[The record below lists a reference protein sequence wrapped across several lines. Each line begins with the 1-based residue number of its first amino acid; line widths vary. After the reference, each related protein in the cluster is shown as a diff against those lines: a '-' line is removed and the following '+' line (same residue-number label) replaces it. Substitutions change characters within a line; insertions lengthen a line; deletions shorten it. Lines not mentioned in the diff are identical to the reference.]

1 MLSITKSKIQFLIIA
16 LLFPCIILAQEK
28 KDSLP
33 AFWYADSREIYAR
46 LDELFNDP
54 ALNNA
59 LWGISVK
66 SLSKGDY
73 LYQKNVNSLMMPAS
87 NLKLITTAAAL
98 EILGSNYR
106 IKTEFY
112 TAGKLDGS
120 ILRGDLIVKGY
131 GDPAISGRF
140 TDDRVLKYFEDWA
153 DTIAAMGIDEIAGNL
168 VGIDD
173 VFDESGLGEGWSW
186 DYESYWFAAPTGAL
200 SLNDNCIDIY
210 VRPTRPGSAAYI
222 STNPNSDYVTIINK
236 VVTVTEDSAT
246 TIDINRLRGTNVI
259 IVTGVISAA
268 DELYKTYGTITNPTQ
283 YFLVVLK
290 SVFDS
295 KGIKIRGLPIDY
307 DDYDKALL
315 KNAPQLVFTHYSVP
329 LSELVRV
336 INKNSQNFFA
346 EQLLKIIGYEVFGH
360 GTAYNGVKAVKN
372 ILKTMG
378 VEPEEFQ
385 MVDGSGLSRLNLI
398 TPVQLLTV
406 LSYMSTSKNYSA
418 YYASLPVAGLDGT
431 LSGRMRKTSA
441 QGNVRGK
448 TGFIGSVRSLSGYL
462 KTADKEPLAF
472 VFILNNYITPRI
484 LADNI
489 QDSVCIRLSNLKR
502 KK

>member
-1 MLSITKSKIQFLIIA
+1 M
-16 LLFPCIILAQEK
+16 LFPCLIQAQEK

-33 AFWYADSREIYAR
+33 AYWFADSREIVSR
-46 LDELFNDP
+46 MDELFNDP
-54 ALNNA
+54 SLNNA
-59 LWGISVK
+59 LWGVAVK
-66 SLSKGDY
+66 SMSKGDY
-73 LYQKNVNSLMMPAS
+73 LYQKNVNLLMMPAS

-98 EILGSNYR
+98 ELLGSNYR

-112 TAGKLDGS
+112 TTGKTDGS
-120 ILRGDLIVKGY
+120 ILRGDLIVKGF

-140 TDDRVLKYFEDWA
+140 TNDKILKYMEDWA
-153 DTIAAMGIDEIAGNL
+153 DSLSSKGFDEIAGNIL
-168 VGIDD
+168 GVDD

-200 SLNDNCIDIY
+200 SLNDNCIDINI
-210 VRPTRPGSAAYI
+210 RPSKPGAPAYI
-222 STNPNSDYVTIINK
+222 STNPISDYVTIINK
-236 VVTVTEDSAT
+236 VVTVEKDSAT
-246 TIDINRLRGTNVI
+246 SIDINRLRGTNVI
-259 IVTGVISAA
+259 IVTGVINAA

-283 YFLVVLK
+283 YFLVVFK
-290 SVFDS
+290 SVLES
-295 KGIKIRGLPIDY
+295 RGIRVRGLPIDY
-307 DDYDKALL
+307 DDYDKTLI
-315 KNAPQLVFTHYSVP
+315 KDTPQLIFTHYSVP
-329 LSELVRV
+329 LSEIVRV

-346 EQLLKIIGYEVFGH
+346 EQLLKIMGYEVYGL
-360 GTAYNGVKAVKN
+360 GTAFNGVKAVKN
-372 ILKTMG
+372 VLKTMG
-378 VEPEEFQ
+378 IEPDEFQ

-398 TPVQLLTV
+398 TPMQLLTV
-406 LSYMSTSKNYSA
+406 LSYMSTSKNYTA

-431 LSGRMRKTSA
+431 LSGRMRKTPA

-489 QDSVCIRLSNLKR
+489 QDSACIRLSKLKR

>member
-1 MLSITKSKIQFLIIA
+1 VIF
-16 LLFPCIILAQEK
+16 AQEK
-28 KDSLP
+28 KDSVP
-33 AFWYADSREIYAR
+33 AFWYADSREITAR

-54 ALNNA
+54 SLNNA
-59 LWGISVK
+59 LWGVAVK

-87 NLKLITTAAAL
+87 NLKIITTAAAL
-98 EILGSNYR
+98 EILGSSYR

-112 TAGKLDGS
+112 TTGKLDGS
-120 ILRGDLIVKGY
+120 ILQGDLIVKGY

-140 TDDRVLKYFEDWA
+140 TDDKVLKYFEDWA
-153 DTIAAMGIDEIAGNL
+153 DTITAMGIDEIAGNL
-168 VGIDD
+168 IGVDD
-173 VFDESGLGEGWSW
+173 AFDESGLGEGWSW

-200 SLNDNCIDIY
+200 SLNDNCIDIN

-236 VVTVTEDSAT
+236 VVTVDQDSGT
-246 TIDINRLRGTNVI
+246 SIDINRLRGTNVI
-259 IVTGVISAA
+259 IVTGVISTA

-290 SVFDS
+290 SVLES

-307 DDYDKALL
+307 DDYDKTLI
-315 KNAPQLVFTHYSVP
+315 KDIPKLVYTHYSAP
-329 LSELVRV
+329 LADIIRV

-346 EQLLKIIGYEVFGH
+346 EQLLKIIGYEVFGL
-360 GTAYNGVKAVKN
+360 GTAFNGVKAVKN
-372 ILKTMG
+372 TLKTMG
-378 VEPEEFQ
+378 VEPGEFQ
-385 MVDGSGLSRLNLI
+385 MVDGSGLSRLNLV
-398 TPVQLLTV
+398 TPMQLLTV
-406 LSYMSTSKNYSA
+406 LSYMSTSKNYTA
-418 YYASLPVAGLDGT
+418 FYASLPVAGLDGT

-448 TGFIGSVRSLSGYL
+448 TGFIGAVRSLSGYL

-489 QDSVCIRLSNLKR
+489 QDSVCIRLSKLKR